1 VAWLV
6 DGGGLGWAAMGLKLA
21 ADLKVDAFGVTLEED
36 TKRLDFPRAEADHLE
51 GASGALR
58 YGIDELVFE
67 KLYTRLDVTH
77 WQAESGSAGRVWM
90 RTENGSV
97 ELVVGRLELPHGVMI
112 VRSAS
117 GDVEILAP
125 HALLADTKVSVP
137 DLAALRPAPAAGG
150 DAPPPPPAKGGLVQ
164 ERLRFLD
171 ALAGEV
177 RFTIRVEL
185 DLPVLGV
192 RRLDQTLRIPIKD
205 GSLDFR
211 ALDKSLDFLEGA
223 FLDIGLDGR
232 RLAVKWGVPIIAPAS
247 RDIVWWDLD
256 SDAQAQAA
264 FGRVPLRSLADI
276 RFPDDDKPKRP
287 ERQKKSILR
296 SFTIGKIEAALSLVA
311 PRRLDVAGGTIL
323 LGGDDAPGIV
333 DLELTG
339 TLTHPPETGGPGAL
353 LGAIGVLDSTLKD
366 VHLGGVALTV
376 DRLHFGAIETIG
388 VSFEGFRPAG
398 VVATVNRI
406 TATNLRLV
414 LGAERAAE
422 PAPAVPTPTS

>member
-1 VAWLV
+1 M
-6 DGGGLGWAAMGLKLA
+6 AAMGLKLA
-21 ADLKVDAFGVTLEED
+21 ADLKVDAFGVTLDED
-36 TKRLDFPRAEADHLE
+36 TRRLDFPRAEADHLE

-58 YGIDELVFE
+58 YGVDELVFD
-67 KLYTRLDVTH
+67 KLHTRLDVTH
-77 WQAESGSAGRVWM
+77 WQAEAGSAGRVWL
-90 RTENGSV
+90 RTETGSV
-97 ELVVGRLELPHGVMI
+97 ELVVSRVELPHGVMI
-112 VRSAS
+112 VRSGT
-117 GDVEILAP
+117 GDVEIVAP

-137 DLAALRPAPAAGG
+137 DLAALRSAPAD
-150 DAPPPPPAKGGLVQ
+150 DAPPTPPKPRGGLVQ
-164 ERLRFLD
+164 EKLRFLD

-192 RRLDQTLRIPIKD
+192 RRLDQVLRIPIKD

-232 RLAVKWGVPIIAPAS
+232 RLAVKWGVPIIAPAAK
-247 RDIVWWDLD
+247 DILWWELD

-276 RFPDDDKPKRP
+276 RFPDDDKPRRSDRP
-287 ERQKKSILR
+287 KKSILR

-311 PRRLDVAGGTIL
+311 PRRLDVAGGAIL

-333 DLELTG
+333 DLQLTG
-339 TLTHPPETGGPGAL
+339 TLTHPAETGGPGAL

-406 TATNLRLV
+406 TASNLRLV
-414 LGAERAAE
+414 LGAQRE
-422 PAPAVPTPTS
+422 PAPAPEDAAATAAAAVDVTG

>member
-1 VAWLV
+1 M
-6 DGGGLGWAAMGLKLA
+6 AAMGLKLA
-21 ADLKVDAFGVTLEED
+21 ADMKVDAFGVTLDEG
-36 TKRLDFPRAEADHLE
+36 TTRLDFPRAEADHLE
-51 GASGALR
+51 GASGSLR
-58 YGIDELVFE
+58 YGIDELVFD
-67 KLYTRLDVTH
+67 KLHARLDVTH
-77 WQAESGSAGRVWM
+77 WQAEAGSAGRVWL
-90 RTENGSV
+90 RTENGSI
-97 ELVVGRLELPHGVMI
+97 ELVIGRVELPHGVMI
-112 VRSAS
+112 VRSGT
-117 GDVEILAP
+117 GDVEIVAP
-125 HALLADTKVSVP
+125 HALLADTKISAP
-137 DLAALRPAPAAGG
+137 DLAALRSAPAPGD
-150 DAPPPPPAKGGLVQ
+150 DAPPPAKPAAKGLVQ
-164 ERLRFLD
+164 EKLRFLD

-192 RRLDQTLRIPIKD
+192 RRLDQVLRIPIKD

-223 FLDIGLDGR
+223 FLDIKLDGR
-232 RLAVKWGVPIIAPAS
+232 RLAVKWGVPIIAPAAK
-247 RDIVWWDLD
+247 DIVWWELD

-287 ERQKKSILR
+287 DRPKKSILR

-388 VSFEGFRPAG
+388 VSFEGFKPAG

-406 TATNLRLV
+406 TADNLRLV
-414 LGAERAAE
+414 LGAQRE
-422 PAPAVPTPTS
+422 PAAMTEAAPTAETVSATASPTT

>member
-1 VAWLV
+1 M
-6 DGGGLGWAAMGLKLA
+6 AAMGLKLA
-21 ADLKVDAFGVTLEED
+21 ADLKVDSFGVTVD
-36 TKRLDFPRAEADHLE
+36 DDAKRLDFPRAEADHLE
-51 GASGALR
+51 GASGSLH
-58 YGIDELVFE
+58 YGIDELVFDQ
-67 KLYTRLDVTH
+67 LHTRLDRTH
-77 WQAESGSAGRVWM
+77 WQAEAGSAGRVWL
-90 RTENGSV
+90 RTEDGAV

-112 VRSAS
+112 VRAGS

-125 HALLADTKVSVP
+125 HALLADAKVSVP
-137 DLAALRPAPAAGG
+137 DLAALRKAPADDAPTPAPT
-150 DAPPPPPAKGGLVQ
+150 PPRARNGLLQ

-171 ALAGEV
+171 AVAGEV
-177 RFTIRVEL
+177 SFTIRVEL

-211 ALDKSLDFLEGA
+211 ALDKGLDWLEGA
-223 FLDIGLDGR
+223 VLDIGLDGR
-232 RLAVKWGVPIIAPAS
+232 RLAVKWGVPIIAPAAK
-247 RDIVWWDLD
+247 DICWWELD

-264 FGRVPLRSLADI
+264 FGRVPLRALADI
-276 RFPDDDKPKRP
+276 RFPDDDKP
-287 ERQKKSILR
+287 RQRSTKKSILR

-333 DLELTG
+333 DLNLTD

-366 VHLGGVALTV
+366 VHLGSAALTV

-388 VSFEGFRPAG
+388 LSFEGFRPAG

-406 TATNLRLV
+406 TASNLRLV
-414 LGAERAAE
+414 LGATRE
-422 PAPAVPTPTS
+422 PATPPGQGDV